1 MMNIMMFVVLC
12 ILFRSSFY
20 LILMWNNKIISILL
34 RHAQRY
40 RCGVCIFNSYLSS
53 IFMEPNSPLNAL
65 EQIFSYQDFE
75 VDSAEY
81 LEFEK
86 KASLLKRL
94 AEVENSS
101 LSVVDLYKK
110 KYILLGS
117 RYLEPFENTLGE
129 YEPQDAFYFVQLFH
143 PDDLP
148 IVMDSYMRF
157 LRFSLELPEGERK
170 DYKLILNYR
179 QCDKYG
185 KYLNIIVQLVVLEL
199 DKKGNIWLVLIID
212 DLLPDKISFEG
223 VNRRLIHLKTG
234 KICLFKNEM
243 EPNRKSILST
253 REVEVLGLVSKG
265 FASKEIADKLFLSI
279 NTVNN
284 HRQNILEKVGATN
297 TSEAVNYARNLGIL

>member
-1 MMNIMMFVVLC
+1 
-12 ILFRSSFY
+12 
-20 LILMWNNKIISILL
+20 
-34 RHAQRY
+34 
-40 RCGVCIFNSYLSS
+40 
-53 IFMEPNSPLNAL
+53 MEPNSPLNPL
-65 EQIFSYQDFE
+65 DQIFSYQEFK
-75 VDSAEY
+75 VDSADY

-110 KYILLGS
+110 KYIILGS

-129 YEPQDAFYFVQLFH
+129 YKPQDAFYFVQLFH

-148 IVMDSYMRF
+148 IVLDSYMRF
-157 LRFSLELPEGERK
+157 LKFSLKLPEEERK

-179 QCDKYG
+179 QRDKYG

-223 VNRRLIHLKTG
+223 VNRRLIHIKTG
-234 KICLFKNEM
+234 KICLFKDELESN
-243 EPNRKSILST
+243 KKTILST
-253 REVEVLGLVSKG
+253 REVVVLGLVSKG
-265 FASKEIADKLFLSI
+265 FASKEIADKLFLSV

-284 HRQNILEKVGATN
+284 HRQHILEKVKAVN
-297 TSEAVNYARNLGIL
+297 TTEAVTYARNLGLL